1 MNGGIK
7 MELIVN
13 NSYIYIFLIIIM
25 MFLFSKMSEGKLFE
39 GEEIRVYNNYPVMM
53 KFVPGEKNMPLVV
66 ISPGANST
74 ARIFYGVHE
83 ACDPKQFLA
92 YWLSKRGYNLLF
104 LSYPLDVRDQ
114 VFEGAYP
121 DFTIKQWGE
130 QIALASE
137 DVIQENNLENKVIA
151 VGWSMAGRVSHA
163 LGIAAEKIKLD
174 IELWIGLAATPP
186 MPGLSSPTIYPKLK
200 KSYDDKGIFMVGDKG
215 YAVFGSGKREAET
228 VAENAMLNGLERDS
242 LIPCE
247 IGRIHYFGDTP
258 INLFNHGWRYRGGE
272 FVKDFSETVE
282 DSMGYDYAGYPLT
295 ANITNDSI
303 EDARH
308 AMTDRYNWGMVIT
321 NKISKSYVLPQMRS
335 KKFNDAQWKKIREIV
350 RKAPEELSIEIS
362 GNHFFFLG
370 KKGAEATAV
379 AIGELH
385 KRSKDFKSKL
395 GEILGIEVS

>member
-1 MNGGIK
+1 

-13 NSYIYIFLIIIM
+13 GSYIYIFSIFIM
-25 MFLFSKMSEGKLFE
+25 MFLFSKIAEGKLFE

-66 ISPGANST
+66 VSPGANST

-83 ACDPKQFLA
+83 SFDSKQFLA
-92 YWLSKRGYNLLF
+92 YWLYKRGYNLLF
-104 LSYPLDVRDQ
+104 LSYPLEVKDQ
-114 VFEGAYP
+114 VFGGAYP
-121 DFTIKQWGE
+121 GFTIKQWGE
-130 QIALASE
+130 QIALASK

-200 KSYDDKGIFMVGDKG
+200 KSNDDKGIFMVGDKG
-215 YAVFGSGKREAET
+215 YAVFGSGRREART
-228 VAENAMLNGLERDS
+228 VAENAMLNGLESDS
-242 LIPCE
+242 LIPRE
-247 IGRIHYFGDTP
+247 IGRTHYFGNTP

-272 FVKDFSETVE
+272 FVRNFSETIE
-282 DSMGYDYAGYPLT
+282 DSAGYDYAGYPLT

-303 EDARH
+303 DDARH
-308 AMTDRYNWGMVIT
+308 AMTDKYNWGMVIV
-321 NKISKSYVLPQMRS
+321 NKITKSYVLPQMRL
-335 KKFNDAQWKKIREIV
+335 KKFNDTEWKKIREMV
-350 RKAPEELSIEIS
+350 RKAPEELSLELS

-370 KKGAEATAV
+370 RKGAKGTAD
-379 AIGELH
+379 AIDELH

-395 GEILGIEVS
+395 VEILGIEVK